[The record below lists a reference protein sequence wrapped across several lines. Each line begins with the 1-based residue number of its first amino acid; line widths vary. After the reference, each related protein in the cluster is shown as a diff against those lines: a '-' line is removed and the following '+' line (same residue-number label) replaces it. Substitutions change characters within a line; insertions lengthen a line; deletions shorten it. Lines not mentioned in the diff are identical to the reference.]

1 MKQLQNK
8 IQLIT
13 YPDSLG
19 GDLKSLYEILKDDFS
34 GVIGGVHILPFYP
47 SSSDRGFSPLT
58 HFEVDPKFGDWE
70 DVKKIGQEFDL
81 MVDFMVNHISSQSD
95 IFQDY
100 LKKGRDSKYKNWFIS
115 AEKFSRRIKLN
126 KKLYPRLVRLLE
138 RAADNLRAWDIVFHK
153 GGVNRLTLGKIYRP
167 RPGSPFI
174 KFELKDGRGK
184 SLWCTFSSDQVDLD
198 IKNKEVIK
206 YFREIIK
213 FLAEQGANL
222 LRLDAVGYVAK
233 ERDTRSFMIP
243 QTLSFIRWISAV
255 SHQAGMKS
263 LPEVH
268 SHYTDQ
274 FKLAKIKGVDYIYDF
289 ALPMLVLDAI
299 HSKNT
304 QSLKRWIKI
313 RPENQITTLD
323 THDGL
328 PVPDVEDLINEKE
341 RDYLVNLIKSFGGNE
356 ALRASGYNSSN
367 VDIYQLNC
375 TYYSALGE
383 NDNAYIAAR
392 AIQFFVP
399 GIPQV
404 YYVGLLAGENDTEL
418 LEETGIGRDI
428 NRHFYSKQ
436 DVKRESQRRVVKRLF
451 WLARFRNSYPAF
463 DGKFKLEK
471 SSEKKL
477 RLFWSKGEYYCRL
490 KVNLRR
496 KVSKVIYWDR
506 EKGEEVEREL

>member
-19 GDLKSLYEILKDDFS
+19 GDLKTLYQILKEDFS
-34 GVIGGVHILPFYP
+34 GVVGGVHILPFYP

-58 HFEVDPKFGDWE
+58 HFEVDSQFGNWK
-70 DVKKIGQEFDL
+70 DVQKIGQEFDL
-81 MVDFMVNHISSQSD
+81 MVDFVVNHISSQSE

-100 LKKGRDSKYKNWFIS
+100 LEKGRKSEYRDWFIS
-115 AEKFSRRIKLN
+115 AEKFSRRIRLN
-126 KKLYPRLVRLLE
+126 KKIYPRLVRLLE
-138 RAADNLRAWDIVFHK
+138 KAADTLRAWDIVFHK

-174 KFELKDGRGK
+174 RFEFANGK
-184 SLWCTFSSDQVDLD
+184 HKNLWCTFSADQVDLD
-198 IKNKEVIK
+198 IKSQEVIK
-206 YFREIIK
+206 YLRKIVK
-213 FLAEQGANL
+213 FLARQKVDL
-222 LRLDAVGYVAK
+222 VRLDAIGYVAK

-243 QTLSFIRWISAV
+243 QTLSFVRWLSEV
-255 SHQAGMKS
+255 CHQAGMKS

-289 ALPMLVLDAI
+289 ALPLLVLDAI
-299 HSKNT
+299 HSKNS

-313 RPENQITTLD
+313 RPDNQITTLD

-328 PVPDVEDLINEKE
+328 PVPDVEDLLGEKE
-341 RDYLVNLIKSFGGNE
+341 QDYLVNLVKSFGGNE
-356 ALRASGYNSSN
+356 ALRASGYNSNN

-428 NRHFYSKQ
+428 NRHFYTRE
-436 DVKRESQRRVVKRLF
+436 DVKRETKRRVVQRLF
-451 WLARFRNSYPAF
+451 WLAKFRNSYPAF

-477 RLFWSKGEYYCRL
+477 RLFWSKGRCYCRL

-496 KVSKVIYWDR
+496 KVSRVIYWDVD
-506 EKGEEVEREL
+506 KGEEVEKEL